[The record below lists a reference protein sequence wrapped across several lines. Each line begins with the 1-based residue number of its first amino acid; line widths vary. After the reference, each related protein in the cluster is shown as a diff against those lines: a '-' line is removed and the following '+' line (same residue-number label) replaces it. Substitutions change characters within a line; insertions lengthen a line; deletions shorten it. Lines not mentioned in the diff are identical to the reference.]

1 MLARATPSAARASAS
16 SGRSMAP
23 GTIVV
28 AYAPREHTR
37 TRVRAALVRAHRRGV
52 LARTE
57 RDFANAF
64 RTHFVNTAL
73 VEVAADGDGHGPAEL
88 AREYPSVP
96 FLALTPFRPVDAPAI
111 ARCAELDFAD
121 VLADGTDDGML
132 GHALLAHG
140 FSMRFAAALHTPPEP
155 LGLGSALQLAA
166 WRAIIAHAGRPVHTA
181 EIARSLGV
189 TREHLS
195 RSFAAGAAPT
205 LKHAMDLVRLLA
217 AGELA
222 KNPGYDLGAVARLVG
237 FASTAK
243 LSASVHR
250 MVGAQASALS
260 ALRSSD
266 LLERFLRR

>member
-1 MLARATPSAARASAS
+1 MS
-16 SGRSMAP
+16 SV
-23 GTIVV
+23 VV
-28 AYAPREHTR
+28 AYAPRDHTR
-37 TRVRAALVRAHRRGV
+37 TRIRAALVRVHRRGV

-73 VEVAADGDGHGPAEL
+73 VEVTADDDGHGPAEL

-121 VLADGTDDGML
+121 ILADGTDDRML

-140 FSMRFAAALHTPPEP
+140 FSTHFAAALDTPPEP
-155 LGLGSALQLAA
+155 LALTSPLQLAA
-166 WRAIIAHAGRPVHTA
+166 WRAIVAHAGQPVGSLA
-181 EIARSLGV
+181 IAQTLGI

-195 RSFAAGAAPT
+195 RSFSAGAAPT
-205 LKHAMDLVRLLA
+205 LKRAMDFVRLLA

-222 KNPGYDLGAVARLVG
+222 KNPGYDLPAVARLTG
-237 FASTAK
+237 FPSAAK
-243 LSASVHR
+243 LSATVKR
-250 MVGAQASALS
+250 LVRAQATALS
-260 ALRSSD
+260 ALRPTD
-266 LLERFLRR
+266 LLERFLRG